1 MELFVHG
8 FPSDVAALR
17 FEWAWQ
23 HPNASRCLLAP
34 PTRRPGEQPISFALR
49 LLPRLLLA
57 PPWNRL
63 PLRIRWLRPP
73 RPVLELAPPPHVV
86 EEEGAG
92 LPRLKRKKGRSQE
105 VELENCG
112 CGLCGEAQA
121 TPLLRCPR
129 PQCKM
134 AAHPSCLARL
144 FLAPEPLQL
153 LPVGGACPSHKPRLL
168 AMPLY
173 GITSPSNRPRPL
185 ATQLPQRPRV
195 AALIFNQKS
204 SFLRGFLGRFW
215 PILGQTHAL
224 GRGMDEGPVE
234 AGGLGVQGQHQLILV
249 EQSLGIRLGV
259 GFPLGQG
266 DDAAAAQGVAPFL
279 GGKRGIL
286 GKMGFLGGK
295 IRNLVGGNWEFW

>member
-1 MELFVHG
+1 
-8 FPSDVAALR
+8 

-23 HPNASRCLLAP
+23 HPNSSRRLLAP
-34 PTRRPGEQPISFALR
+34 PTRRPREQPISFALR

-73 RPVLELAPPPHVV
+73 RPALELAPPPHVV

-105 VELENCG
+105 VEVENWG

-134 AAHPSCLARL
+134 AAHPLCLAQL

-153 LPVGGACPSHKPRLL
+153 LPVGGACPR
-168 AMPLY
+168 
-173 GITSPSNRPRPL
+173 
-185 ATQLPQRPRV
+185 
-195 AALIFNQKS
+195 
-204 SFLRGFLGRFW
+204 
-215 PILGQTHAL
+215 
-224 GRGMDEGPVE
+224 
-234 AGGLGVQGQHQLILV
+234 
-249 EQSLGIRLGV
+249 
-259 GFPLGQG
+259 
-266 DDAAAAQGVAPFL
+266 
-279 GGKRGIL
+279 
-286 GKMGFLGGK
+286 
-295 IRNLVGGNWEFW
+295 